1 MMADKTELKA
11 RLAFWQKS
19 LERLREAYLALV
31 DGGVKSYV
39 IGDRELT
46 KLDLDT
52 IADEIEAAEKK
63 VDELT
68 AAIDG
73 KGRRKTVGVILRD
86 W

>member
-1 MMADKTELKA
+1 MADKTELKA

-73 KGRRKTVGVILRD
+73 KSRRKTVGVILRD